1 MRPSKG
7 NLRQC
12 YKRRLVRASTAL
24 SLVALIVVG
33 GATLARTINEPIRV
47 EGSLLQGTVEEGLT
61 IYRGIPYPAPPVGDL
76 RWRAPQPVPKWNGVR
91 MANERIRTRMHAI
104 QCGDRK
110 PACSF

>member
-7 NLRQC
+7 NLRRC
-12 YKRRLVRASTAL
+12 YKRRVVRAATAL

-33 GATLARTINEPIRV
+33 GATLARTINEPITV
-47 EGSLLQGTVEEGLT
+47 EGGLLQGTVEEGLT
-61 IYRGIPYPAPPVGDL
+61 IYRGIPYAAPPVGDL

-104 QCGDRK
+104 QCRD
-110 PACSF
+110 